1 MEVAIS
7 LYLDENLSP
16 KIANQLKLRGI
27 DAVSV
32 RELGTLG
39 DSDDTHLERAARLGR
54 VLVTSDVDFL
64 RLAAE
69 GIEHLGI
76 VFGVQGDHSIG
87 DWVKKLELVC
97 FVYSADEFKN
107 HVEYLRVN

>member
-1 MEVAIS
+1 MEAGIL

-16 KIANQLKLRGI
+16 KIAEQLKLRGI

-32 RELGTLG
+32 RDVGKLG
-39 DSDDTHLERAARLGR
+39 DTDRNHLARATRLGR

-69 GIEHLGI
+69 GIEHKGI
-76 VFGVQGDHSIG
+76 IYGDLSSHTLG
-87 DWVKKLELVC
+87 DWVNKLELVC
-97 FVYSADEFKN
+97 FVYSPDEFAN
-107 HVEYLRVN
+107 HVEYL

>member
-1 MEVAIS
+1 MEAAIR

-16 KIANQLKLRGI
+16 TIAEQLKLRRI

-32 RELGTLG
+32 RDLGTLG
-39 DSDDTHLERAARLGR
+39 DSDENHLERAIQLGR

-69 GIEHLGI
+69 GINHAGI
-76 VFGVQGDHSIG
+76 VFGVQEEHSLG
-87 DWVKKLELVC
+87 DWVRKLELIC
-97 FVYSADEFKN
+97 FVYSQTEFVN
-107 HVEYLRVN
+107 HVEYL

>member
-1 MEVAIS
+1 MEAAIC

-16 KIANQLKLRGI
+16 KIAEQLVLRGI

-32 RELGTLG
+32 RDLDLLG
-39 DSDDTHLERAARLGR
+39 DSDSNHFERANDLER

-69 GIEHLGI
+69 DNNHVGI
-76 VFGVQGDHSIG
+76 VFGIQGDHSIG
-87 DWVKKLELVC
+87 DWVKKLELLC
-97 FVYSADEFKN
+97 LVYTPDDMKN
-107 HVEYLRVN
+107 HVEYL

>member
-1 MEVAIS
+1 LEAAIR

-16 KIANQLKLRGI
+16 KIAEQLKLRGI

-32 RELGTLG
+32 RDLGRLG
-39 DSDDTHLERAARLGR
+39 ESDESHLERATRLGR

-69 GIEHLGI
+69 GIDHAGI
-76 VFGVQGDHSIG
+76 VFGVQADHSLG
-87 DWVKKLELVC
+87 DWVKKLGMAQKGGKL
-97 FVYSADEFKN
+97 D
-107 HVEYLRVN
+107 